1 MPDKPGKAMIF
12 ACSGASNCGQITN
25 AVAVKLASEELVI
38 MSCLAGIGSHT
49 QKYVDGA
56 LNAGRVVAI
65 DGCAVACT
73 KKTLEHA
80 QIPVSAWICV
90 TDEGIKKTSGRF
102 EYSPDDLSKVYELV
116 MVALQQK

>member
-1 MPDKPGKAMIF
+1 MSDIPGKAMIF
-12 ACSGASNCGQITN
+12 TCSGASNCGQIAN
-25 AVAVKLASEELVI
+25 AAVKLASDGLAI

-49 QKYVDGA
+49 QKYIEGA
-56 LNAGRVVAI
+56 LNSSRAVAI
-65 DGCAVACT
+65 DGCTVACT
-73 KKTLEHA
+73 KKALEHA
-80 QIPVSAWICV
+80 QIYMAAWICV